1 MKMTMHIDEDLLK
14 NVMEYY
20 DFVTKTEAVHAAL
33 LELDR
38 RRRYDELLNE
48 PVEWGENELRDSVA
62 PGYDPIAM
70 RVAESSGYYGHF
82 PQSKPENAKPENAK
96 PENERRTD

>member
-1 MKMTMHIDEDLLK
+1 MKMTMHIDEELLES
-14 NVMEYY
+14 VMNHYG
-20 DFVTKTEAVHAAL
+20 FVSKTETVDAAL
-33 LELDR
+33 KEMDR
-38 RRRYDELLNE
+38 RRRYQELFAE

-82 PQSKPENAKPENAK
+82 PHDKK
-96 PENERRTD
+96 